1 MNEAPCSA
9 ADQPLS
15 PIHTFSGVV
24 QHGEGNGHTVGM
36 PTANIPYTGPVG
48 QALFGVYA
56 SLVEIEDAL
65 YIGVTNVGLRP
76 TLGDGQEPTVETYIP
91 GFSRDIYGREITVT
105 LYLFL
110 RPTVQ
115 MASLAQVQAQV
126 SRDVRTAQERLSGV
140 LSSKKAA
147 AASK

>member
-1 MNEAPCSA
+1 MNEAPCPA
-9 ADQPLS
+9 ANQVLS
-15 PIHTFSGVV
+15 PIHLFSGVV

-36 PTANIPYTGPVG
+36 PTANIPYTGPQG

-56 SLVEIEDAL
+56 SLAEVDHEL
-65 YIGVTNVGLRP
+65 YIGVTNVGCRP

-91 GFSRDIYGREITVT
+91 GFSRDIYGRQLTVT

-126 SRDVRTAQERLSGV
+126 SRDVRTAQEQLAGI
-140 LSSKKAA
+140 LHSKKAA